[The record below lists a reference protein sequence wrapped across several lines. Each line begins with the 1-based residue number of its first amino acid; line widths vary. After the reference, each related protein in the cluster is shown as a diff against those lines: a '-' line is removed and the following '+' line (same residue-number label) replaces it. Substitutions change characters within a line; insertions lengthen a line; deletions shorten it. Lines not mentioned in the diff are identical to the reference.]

1 MCRKHYTRWYRT
13 RVAPVP
19 CAAADCE
26 RPPYSSGWCALHWHR
41 IKRHGDPTVNLKS
54 RPYRLTSQTGYILL
68 YEPDHPAAVTGRI
81 AEHRVVME
89 QHLGRYLLP
98 GENVHHKNGIRNDN
112 RLENLELWL
121 VKQPAGQRVVDLVEW
136 AREVLSRYEGMSV

>member
-1 MCRKHYTRWYRT
+1 M
-13 RVAPVP
+13 P
-19 CAAADCE
+19 E
-26 RPPYSSGWCALHWHR
+26 ALHPVVPNPRGPRTLRRCGLRTSAVQLWVVR
-41 IKRHGDPTVNLKS
+41 PALASDQASRRPTVNLKS